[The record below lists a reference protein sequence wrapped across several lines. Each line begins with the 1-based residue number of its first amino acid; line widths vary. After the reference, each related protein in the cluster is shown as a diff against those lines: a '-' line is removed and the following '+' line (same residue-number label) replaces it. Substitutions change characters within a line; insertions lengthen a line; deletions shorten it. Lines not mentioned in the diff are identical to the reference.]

1 MSGWEDIV
9 SSTSS
14 RIKRGRFATST
25 FIFSTVRSPGERLQ
39 SGSEGEQAPLR
50 GRLVY
55 RFPAK
60 GNTAGTNKEMER
72 RYQAGTTLG
81 ILQSTRCVG
90 LEGFLPSASA
100 CSLTAAHH
108 QVNHVLLDP

>member
-25 FIFSTVRSPGERLQ
+25 FIFSTVRSPGERVQ
-39 SGSEGEQAPLR
+39 RGSEGEQAPLR
-50 GRLVY
+50 GRLLY

-60 GNTAGTNKEMER
+60 GNTTGTNKGGR
-72 RYQAGTTLG
+72 AGTRQVPHLV
-81 ILQSTRCVG
+81 ILNLRAVMAFVRVP
-90 LEGFLPSASA
+90 LRPL
-100 CSLTAAHH
+100 
-108 QVNHVLLDP
+108 V